1 MQNSTKS
8 GRQHELGSNATHS
21 AKIVSQLV
29 CFNCLRLECGFSRCR
44 IQKHKDWIR
53 KDFDIWEQSHKFF
66 GPPRA
71 NAVNQRDVCLR
82 QENFTEMIVAEINR
96 STNDSAGSHHHSQP
110 ISFAVGN
117 EDSINNVEYEFDAE
131 QFQDETAQDK

>member
-1 MQNSTKS
+1 
-8 GRQHELGSNATHS
+8 
-21 AKIVSQLV
+21 
-29 CFNCLRLECGFSRCR
+29 
-44 IQKHKDWIR
+44 
-53 KDFDIWEQSHKFF
+53 
-66 GPPRA
+66 
-71 NAVNQRDVCLR
+71 
-82 QENFTEMIVAEINR
+82 MIVAEINR